1 MIATSGKH
9 LYKMCVKSTTRKEKL
24 TTKNEDRN
32 VTNANC
38 NSIHACSYD
47 LYLYRI
53 TKGDIYVN
61 YKFHAVEKNDV
72 NRCKLQTQNCN
83 VLKAKCSTSSA
94 SLPMNHAA
102 SLLKLVT
109 DLKMSCLLRVK

>member
-38 NSIHACSYD
+38 NS
-47 LYLYRI
+47 LYI
-53 TKGDIYVN
+53 
-61 YKFHAVEKNDV
+61 
-72 NRCKLQTQNCN
+72 
-83 VLKAKCSTSSA
+83 
-94 SLPMNHAA
+94 
-102 SLLKLVT
+102 LVT
-109 DLKMSCLLRVK
+109 MIISVSDNKRQIYNIYIYILRRISNYCKVLWMVGEGEWNSLGFFVLWRL